1 MRHQKGSVLLLTVG
15 LLSTPVFAEQDLN
28 KEILETVSW
37 LAKNKPGLGYD
48 LKARYSENLI
58 YGDHVF
64 RATKSPKTMCVAA
77 VFETIIRTLATAKDA
92 EGNPVSSN
100 LLPGSAIDGNGALNI
115 IPYVFQYASSVNFPE
130 YGRKFSAGAGDA
142 FVLFGIGRYMTFDT
156 AKPGDFVYFNRVNG
170 SGHAVVFYDYLGA
183 TGKPVPDSKDAT
195 GFRYFSAQSGGTNGF
210 GFRDAFFGNCPAV
223 KHEFKEDCN
232 IIKSSKRKMFSVSR
246 LYAPSDWFTSYS
258 AIRVERF
265 FKGATID
272 TIFADEPNFRKR
284 AKSELAEADAKAR
297 EYAKKGLFPLI
308 VTPIGVESETAMQN
322 LQNVGFNEGEFGPN
336 FGE

>member
-1 MRHQKGSVLLLTVG
+1 MRHQSAPVLLLTAT
-15 LLSTPVFAEQDLN
+15 LLSTPALAEQDFN
-28 KEILETVSW
+28 KQILETVRW

-48 LKARYSENLI
+48 LRARFTENLK

-64 RATKSPKTMCVAA
+64 RSIKGPKTMCVAG

-92 EGNPVSSN
+92 NGDPVSTT
-100 LLPGSAIDGNGALNI
+100 LLTGKTIDGAGALNI
-115 IPYVFQYASSVNFPE
+115 TPYVFQYKSVATFHE

-142 FVLFGIGRYMTFDT
+142 FVLFGIGRYVTFDT
-156 AKPGDFVYFNRVNG
+156 AKPGDFVYFNRTNG

-183 TGKPVPDSKDAT
+183 TGQTVADSKDAS
-195 GFRYFSAQSGGTNGF
+195 GFRYFSAQGGGTNGF
-210 GFRDAFFGNCPAV
+210 GFRDAYFGGCPAV
-223 KHEFKEDCN
+223 KHEFKEDCGL
-232 IIKSSKRKMFSVSR
+232 IKSSKRGMFSVSR
-246 LYAPSDWFTSYS
+246 LYAPSEWFTSYS

-272 TIFADEPNFRKR
+272 TIFADEPNFRTR
-284 AKSELAEADAKAR
+284 ASSELAEAEAKAK

-308 VTPIGVESETAMQN
+308 VPPIAAESDMAMQN
-322 LQNVGFNEGEFGPN
+322 LKAVSFEEGEFGPN